1 MSTVTVTDL
10 PAGTAVVAADVN
22 ATLSSWNAATAAG
35 QIGATNIRVEGIDRR
50 TMAVAGNLVE
60 KSTASASYFV
70 DSDSLASAV
79 TGAWTEVQL
88 NGGLSNMRTQAAI
101 TAPATARL
109 ILHVSLNVR
118 KNSRT
123 TVANTPRVLLR
134 LERST
139 DNGAT
144 WSKITGTTRAFQ
156 MRDLSVTGF
165 GAIADPSASAL
176 VVPGVRQSIA
186 WSIYVGTV
194 NVATLYRV
202 VYDTV
207 NPGAGFIFYGGSIS
221 PECLLL

>member
-35 QIGATNIRVEGIDRR
+35 QIGTTNVAVEGIDRR
-50 TMAVAGNLVE
+50 TMNVAGNLVE
-60 KSTASASYFV
+60 KDTSSAAYFQA
-70 DSDSLASAV
+70 SDSLASAV

-88 NGGLSNMRTQAAI
+88 LGGASNMRTQAAI
-101 TAPATARL
+101 TAPSTARL
-109 ILHVSLNVR
+109 LLHVSLDVR
-118 KNSRT
+118 KAS
-123 TVANTPRVLLR
+123 TVAVANMPRVLFR

-144 WSKITGTTRAFQ
+144 WSKVTATTRSFRMRDTGTT
-156 MRDLSVTGF
+156 S
-165 GAIADPSASAL
+165 DPSASAL
-176 VVPGVRQSIA
+176 TAPGVRQSVA
-186 WSIYVGTV
+186 WSLYVATT
-194 NVATLYRV
+194 NAATLYRV

-207 NPGAGFIFYGGSIS
+207 NPGAGFIFYNGTIS